1 MGPLTHGLPR
11 IESARGQIPLV
22 TAEVMVGEHRFEL
35 LHPRSVDELI
45 DEEDFDRDERLPYWA
60 ELWPSGRVLADRIVQ
75 EGVQDQSGPRR
86 MLELGCGIGL
96 ASLVAARIG
105 FAVTATDYYKAA
117 IELLRVNARRNGV
130 EGVAAR
136 LLDWR
141 QFPHDLGQFDVVAAS
156 DVLYERPNVPL
167 VADAFAKSL
176 TPSGLG
182 LVTDPSRRSAE
193 TFADEC
199 QRRGLSCMRVARVP
213 MVDGTSRPTI
223 DLYDIRRG

>member
-1 MGPLTHGLPR
+1 VGPLTHGLPR

-22 TAEVMVGEHRFEL
+22 TAEVFVGEHRFEL

-60 ELWPSGRVLADRIVQ
+60 ELWPSGRVLANRIVQ
-75 EGVQDQSGPRR
+75 ENTQEQCRPRQL
-86 MLELGCGIGL
+86 LELGCGIGL

-105 FAVTATDYYKAA
+105 FAVTATDYYEAA
-117 IELLRVNARRNGV
+117 IELLRVNARRNAV
-130 EGVAAR
+130 EGVTAR

-141 QFPHDLGQFDVVAAS
+141 SFPEDLGQFDIVAAS

-167 VADAFAKSL
+167 VANAFARSL
-176 TPSGLG
+176 GAAGLG

-193 TFADEC
+193 SFPEEC
-199 QRRGLSCMRVARVP
+199 QRRGLTCVYVARVP

-223 DLYDIRRG
+223 DLYEVRRE